1 MTNTVHTQSEQS
13 VFTQQSYVAN
23 GQQPRSGVRQD
34 KYTPRRERAATIQ
47 PVSRNTDM
55 RTHHLNTNT
64 RRSQK
69 GYSRKRKTVPVM
81 LWVKPVVKEELE
93 RIAASEGVSVSK
105 AGGTLLERSLQ
116 QHVDMHYSAL
126 LQPIIES
133 AIQKQMRSYST
144 RLAVLLVR
152 SLFTSEQTR
161 SVATNILGR
170 QAGITPKE
178 LNEILDGSSR
188 AAKRNITHVTPQLT
202 ALIEEV
208 EQWLG
213 EGEKPHV

>member
-1 MTNTVHTQSEQS
+1 MKNTVHTQSPQN
-13 VFTQQSYVAN
+13 VFTRQSYAAN
-23 GQQPRSGVRQD
+23 GQQPRRGVWQD
-34 KYTPRRERAATIQ
+34 KYTPTRERAVTPQ
-47 PVSRNTDM
+47 PVSRNNDM
-55 RTHHLNTNT
+55 RTHHLNNNT
-64 RRSQK
+64 HRSQK

-81 LWVKPVVKEELE
+81 LWVKPLVKAELE

-105 AGGTLLERSLQ
+105 AGGTFLERSLQ

-126 LQPIIES
+126 LQPIIEC
-133 AIQKQMRSYST
+133 AIQKHMRSYST

-161 SVATNILGR
+161 SLATNVLGR
-170 QAGITPKE
+170 QPGITPKE

-208 EQWLG
+208 EKWLG